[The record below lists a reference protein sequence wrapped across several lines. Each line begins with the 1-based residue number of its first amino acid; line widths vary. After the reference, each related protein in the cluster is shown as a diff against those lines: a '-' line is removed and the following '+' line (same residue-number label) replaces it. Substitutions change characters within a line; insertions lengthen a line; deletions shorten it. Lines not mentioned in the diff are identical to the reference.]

1 MSLLSEVRRRN
12 VFKVALA
19 YAAVCWLLIQ
29 VVTAIEEPL
38 GLPDWFDTFVIVL
51 LVIGFPVA
59 LLLAWAFQLT
69 PEGLK
74 PDAGAAGAETITR
87 GTGQV
92 LNRITIGVL
101 ALAVAFLLIDRF
113 MPGTGDFPPA
123 ETAAA
128 AASHVTAVGPVIPSR
143 LPDSIAVLPF
153 ENLSP
158 DADDAFFAA
167 GLHEEILNQL
177 VKIRNLTVIARTTM
191 RQYAGT
197 NKPLVQIADEL
208 KVQAIMEGSVRYA
221 RDRVR
226 VTAQLIDPST
236 GGHLWSDTYERAFD
250 DVFAIESDIAMNV
263 ANAMAVEFSP
273 AEQERL
279 QRIPTESR
287 AAYEQYL
294 AARAYLR
301 RGTPGDLLLAIERID
316 RALDLDPRFVLAWAL
331 KADIHWT
338 GVTFLPEQARE
349 QGAAAAEAAA
359 RAFELGPNVP
369 EVHRVLAMVAILRG
383 DIREALT
390 QRDRAVELGMRSEEI
405 DWVAIVGSFGYS
417 MDAYEGVLRWRATD
431 PLNPTGAF
439 WLVSA
444 LDAIGESDAA
454 LAEYER
460 GLELYD
466 NWGVGDFAALET
478 LLGSR
483 DHDRAM
489 QLVRTRLLNNP
500 YDRGVLAAFLTK
512 ILAASDSPEVALDAL
527 RDYYAQPAYTSPIY
541 RQYIAAFA
549 AYFGDPALALAAVD
563 NAMNDSMLISYQ
575 FWKPLLAEVRQLD
588 EFKAVMQ
595 RRGYV
600 EYWRAEGWP
609 DQCRPVGN
617 DDFECH

>member
-1 MSLLSEVRRRN
+1 M
-12 VFKVALA
+12 
-19 YAAVCWLLIQ
+19 
-29 VVTAIEEPL
+29 
-38 GLPDWFDTFVIVL
+38 
-51 LVIGFPVA
+51 
-59 LLLAWAFQLT
+59 
-69 PEGLK
+69 
-74 PDAGAAGAETITR
+74 
-87 GTGQV
+87 

-123 ETAAA
+123 ETAAVAVPNLTA
-128 AASHVTAVGPVIPSR
+128 AATAIPGR

-177 VKIRNLTVIARTTM
+177 VKIRSLTVIARTTM
-191 RQYAGT
+191 RQYEGT
-197 NKPLVQIADEL
+197 NKPMAQIADEL

-221 RDRVR
+221 RGQVR

-273 AEQERL
+273 TEQERL
-279 QRIPTESR
+279 QRIPTDSR

-294 AARAYLR
+294 AARAYLL
-301 RGTPGDLLLAIERID
+301 RGTPDDLLLAIERID
-316 RALDLDPRFVLAWAL
+316 RALDLDPGFTLAWAL
-331 KADIHWT
+331 KSDIHFT
-338 GVTFLPEQARE
+338 GVTFLPDQARE
-349 QGAAAAEAAA
+349 HVAAAAEAGA
-359 RAFELGPNVP
+359 RAFELGPDVP

-383 DIREALT
+383 DMREALT
-390 QRDRAVELGMRSEEI
+390 QRDRAVELGMRAEEI

-431 PLNPTGAF
+431 PLNPTAAF
-439 WLVSA
+439 WLVAA
-444 LDAIGESDAA
+444 LDAIGESEAA

-460 GLELYD
+460 DLELYD
-466 NWGVGDFAALET
+466 NWGIGDFAALET
-478 LLGSR
+478 LLGTR
-483 DHDRAM
+483 EHDRAM
-489 QLVRTRLLNNP
+489 QLVRARLLTSR
-500 YDRGVLAAFLTK
+500 YDGGAQAAFLTK
-512 ILAASDSPEVALDAL
+512 ILAVSDSPEVALDSL
-527 RDYYAQPAYTSPIY
+527 RDYYSQPAYSNPRY

-563 NAMNDSMLISYQ
+563 NAMNDSTLMSYQ
-575 FWKPLLAEVRQLD
+575 FWKPLFAEVRQLD
-588 EFKAVMQ
+588 EFKAVMK
-595 RRGYV
+595 RRGFV

-609 DQCRPVGN
+609 DHCRPVGN
-617 DDFECH
+617 DDFECS